1 MVSIAIYFQ
10 SEMRKGSLM
19 KNDAKQQ
26 VIHEVDSVNAKFVA
40 LNKVSILINA
50 TGKTNTNGWKNPQL
64 VPVVYIQ
71 APPDRIWDYSFVAEQ
86 PEAANDVMTPVS
98 ASYQWNNPPGDVAGV
113 RVIAKKNK
121 VVASVVK

>member
-1 MVSIAIYFQ
+1 
-10 SEMRKGSLM
+10 M

-26 VIHEVDSVNAKFVA
+26 VIHEVDSVNAKVVA
-40 LNKVSILINA
+40 LNEVSILISA

-64 VPVVYIQ
+64 VPVVYVQ
-71 APPDRIWDYSFVAEQ
+71 PPRDRIWDYSFVAEK
-86 PEAANDVMTPVS
+86 PEAANDVMTPVL
-98 ASYQWNNPPGDVAGV
+98 ASYQWNKPPGDVAGI